1 MRRPSF
7 STRRSATEWGI
18 RSALAM
24 AAAGLGGISVAHSLG
39 LALSAG
45 DPARA
50 HTLAP
55 WDGQITARLS
65 QQRLADDAGAQARV
79 ATEQLARRA
88 LNQDPTAVA
97 SVATLGL
104 AAQMRDNTAG
114 ARRLMDYAQ
123 RLSRRNLQAQ
133 LWAVEGAVA
142 RGDIP
147 GALRHYDIALRTS
160 TTAPNL
166 LFPVLASAISDPAIQ
181 SNLVPVLAR
190 QPIWGPGFVTY
201 VASSGTDPR
210 ATASLFT
217 KLHRFHVPI
226 AAEATSVVITSLV
239 AASAMDEAWRYY
251 AAVRPGAER
260 SASRDPRFTAELST
274 PSAFDWTAVSDGS
287 VSASIERG
295 VAGGRLDF
303 SAAPGAS
310 SVVLQQM
317 QMLPAGAY
325 RLEGHGSG
333 IEQPEQSRPY
343 WVLTC
348 RNGRELGR
356 IPIPNLSQNAGVF
369 AGRFDVPVQGC
380 PVQTLSLMVRPSD
393 EVSGVAGQIDRIQL
407 APVGQYADR

>member
-1 MRRPSF
+1 MRRPNF
-7 STRRSATEWGI
+7 SARRSATEWGI
-18 RSALAM
+18 RAALAV
-24 AAAGLGGISVAHSLG
+24 AAAGLGGISVSHSLG
-39 LALSAG
+39 LALSAVN
-45 DPARA
+45 PARA

-55 WDGQITARLS
+55 WDGQITARLA
-65 QQRLADDAGAQARV
+65 QQRLADAPGAHAQL
-79 ATEQLARRA
+79 ATEQLAKRA
-88 LNQDPTAVA
+88 LLQDPTAVA
-97 SVATLGL
+97 SAATLGL
-104 AAQMRDNTAG
+104 VAQMRDNTAG

-147 GALRHYDIALRTS
+147 DALRHYDIALRTS
-160 TTAPNL
+160 ATAPDL
-166 LFPVLASAISDPAIQ
+166 LFPVLTSAISDPAIQ
-181 SNLVPVLAR
+181 SSLVSVLAR

-201 VASSGTDPR
+201 VASSGTNPQ

-217 KLHRFHVPI
+217 KLHRAHVPI

-239 AASAMDEAWRYY
+239 AADAFDEAWRYY

-260 SASRDPRFTAELST
+260 SASRDSRFTAELST
-274 PSAFDWTAVSDGS
+274 PSAFDWTALSDGS
-287 VSASIERG
+287 VSASIERS

-317 QMLPAGAY
+317 QVLPAGAY
-325 RLEGHGSG
+325 RLDGHGSG

-348 RNGRELGR
+348 LNGRELGR
-356 IPIPNLSQNAGVF
+356 IAIPNLSQNAGVF
-369 AGRFDVPVQGC
+369 AGRFDVPAQGC
-380 PVQTLSLMVRPSD
+380 SVQTLSLMVRPSD
-393 EVSGVAGQIDRIQL
+393 EVSGVAGQIDRIRL
-407 APVGQYADR
+407 APVR

>member
-7 STRRSATEWGI
+7 SGRRSATEWGI

-45 DPARA
+45 SPARA

-55 WDGQITARLS
+55 WDGQITARLA
-65 QQRLADDAGAQARV
+65 QQRLVDEPGAQARV

-88 LNQDPTAVA
+88 LDQDPTAVA
-97 SVATLGL
+97 SAATLGL

-160 TTAPNL
+160 TTAPDL

-181 SNLVPVLAR
+181 SSLVSVLAK

-201 VASSGTDPR
+201 VASSGADPR
-210 ATASLFT
+210 ATANLFT
-217 KLHRFHVPI
+217 KLHRAHVPI

-274 PSAFDWTAVSDGS
+274 PSAFDWTAVSNGS
-287 VSASIERG
+287 VSASIERS

-310 SVVLQQM
+310 SVILQQM
-317 QMLPAGAY
+317 QVLPAGAY

-333 IEQPEQSRPY
+333 IEQPEQSQPY

-348 RNGRELGR
+348 RNGSELGR
-356 IPIPNLSQNAGVF
+356 IAIPNLSQNAGVF
-369 AGRFDVPVQGC
+369 TGRFDVPAQGC

-393 EVSGVAGQIDRIQL
+393 EVSGVAGQIDRIRL
-407 APVGQYADR
+407 APVR